1 MVNTSDHVETN
12 SLNMAEVRT
21 EFQAINMEMN
31 KNLKNICPL
40 IQSLI
45 EKFKNE
51 PDSFE
56 TEKVYKVSVLNLRLK
71 INDRP
76 YQDNL
81 KYFNDQIMDH
91 KSKVDF

>member
-1 MVNTSDHVETN
+1 MMVNTSDHVETN
-12 SLNMAEVRT
+12 SLDMDEVRT
-21 EFQAINMEMN
+21 EFQAINLEMN

-56 TEKVYKVSVLNLRLK
+56 TEKVCKISIVNLR
-71 INDRP
+71 
-76 YQDNL
+76 
-81 KYFNDQIMDH
+81 
-91 KSKVDF
+91 

>member
-1 MVNTSDHVETN
+1 MVNTSDQVETN
-12 SLNMAEVRT
+12 SLNMVEVRT

-56 TEKVYKVSVLNLRLK
+56 TEKAYKFLL
-71 INDRP
+71 
-76 YQDNL
+76 
-81 KYFNDQIMDH
+81 
-91 KSKVDF
+91 